1 MTCIVQSAVIYEEGL
16 PLPYVKYPNHYQWI
30 IEFSDS
36 ENGLYKVCN
45 CFKEPIE
52 NFMKHEIDWRRKT
65 TDYPDIDLSKK
76 INYGIGTDTLN
87 FYKKYSEGY
96 TFEPNL
102 CHRCNNLTPT
112 VEWCIA
118 MYGGKFKRSFGW
130 YIQRKYYEKIFDIKV
145 VQRKPELGMIL
156 FENNVIEN
164 LVRDEFGFKHVG
176 EMWVNETVLYK
187 IVKELFPQT
196 DVIHHYRGKELEG
209 LEIDIFIK
217 NKRIGIEYNGKQ
229 HYQPIKHFGGEES
242 FKKVKERDK
251 KKRQLCKK
259 LGIQLHIIKYNE
271 TISKEVVKSKLG
283 LD

>member
-176 EMWVNETVLYK
+176 EM
-187 IVKELFPQT
+187 
-196 DVIHHYRGKELEG
+196 
-209 LEIDIFIK
+209 
-217 NKRIGIEYNGKQ
+217 
-229 HYQPIKHFGGEES
+229 
-242 FKKVKERDK
+242 
-251 KKRQLCKK
+251 
-259 LGIQLHIIKYNE
+259 
-271 TISKEVVKSKLG
+271 
-283 LD
+283 